1 MKIYDAVVIGGRG
14 AVGSLVAGH
23 LAGDGLAVLAVDR
36 TPVPRTSPTYDHT
49 IGDILHPD
57 DTLQQVLASASTVVL
72 AVPES
77 VALAWSTALAGPG
90 MLVVETLSVKSSFA
104 AKIAETG
111 IDGTALGINP
121 MFAPALGM
129 SGRPV
134 AAVTHKGGPAVDAFL
149 DRISSWG
156 ADVVRVDADRHDRL
170 AAATQALTH
179 ASIMAFGAA
188 LSKLDV
194 DGALV
199 HAVAPPPARTALALL
214 ARISGG
220 EPEVYRD
227 VQAGNPYAVAARR
240 ALADAVRE
248 LDDTVDGGSEQ
259 EFAALMKRAAAGVP
273 DATGYRALCATIF
286 DIVR

>member
-36 TPVPRTSPTYDHT
+36 TPAHESPTYDHT
-49 IGDILHPD
+49 VGDILHPD
-57 DTLQQVLASASTVVL
+57 ETVQRALTSASIVVL

-90 MLVVETLSVKSSFA
+90 TLVVETLSVKSSFA

-111 IDGTALGINP
+111 IAGTSLGINP
-121 MFAPALGM
+121 MFAPSLGM
-129 SGRPV
+129 AGRPV
-134 AAVTHKGGPAVDAFL
+134 AAVTHRGGPAVDAFL
-149 DRISSWG
+149 DRLSGWG
-156 ADVVRVDADRHDRL
+156 ADVVLVDADRHDRL

-179 ASIMAFGAA
+179 ASILAFGAA

-194 DGALV
+194 DAALV

-248 LDDTVDGGSEQ
+248 LDVTVDGGSEQ

-273 DATGYRALCATIF
+273 DADGYHALCASIF